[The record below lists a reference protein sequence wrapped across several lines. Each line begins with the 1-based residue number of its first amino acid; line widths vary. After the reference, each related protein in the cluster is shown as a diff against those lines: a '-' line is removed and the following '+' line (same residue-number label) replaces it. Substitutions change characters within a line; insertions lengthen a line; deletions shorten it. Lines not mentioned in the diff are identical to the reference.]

1 LVCPSEEFVVLPIQR
16 VVFLGVI
23 AALIGGAEVR
33 AQNPID
39 ADGYVAVVLR
49 GHPAA
54 RQSTG
59 LVELG
64 QAERRAVGRWPDPVF
79 DISMARARPGEPAIP
94 AGAESG
100 FGITQAIPWPGARSA
115 SIRAG
120 DRGAE
125 AFAASADAV
134 RWDVIADARQAFSRL
149 VLSRAL
155 VAILRTAEEDT
166 RSLRDL
172 VARRAELGESRE
184 SDRLKTTVEWLKQRR
199 ILSEAER
206 VAAAAEATVRT
217 LAVEPLPRP
226 LVIRDTPSPDIV
238 SQNHDQLVAL
248 VVQRHPRLREAQAE
262 AERRRALTDEARQS
276 RAPSLAVS
284 LFHAGELDKS
294 TTGVAVGV
302 TVPLWNANRGGVAR
316 AMATQSL
323 AAAQAERLRVDLL
336 AEFEAR
342 FSAFEVSAEQVRT
355 LSREILPAAADGLKL
370 ARFSYEE
377 GETSL
382 LDLLDAQRT
391 FRESQRE
398 LMESR
403 LALTLA
409 VTELQ
414 RLLGPDF
421 TPWR

>member
-1 LVCPSEEFVVLPIQR
+1 VLPIQR

>member
-1 LVCPSEEFVVLPIQR
+1 MLPIQR

-64 QAERRAVGRWPDPVF
+64 QAERRSVGRWPDPVF

>member
-1 LVCPSEEFVVLPIQR
+1 MLPIQR

-276 RAPSLAVS
+276 RAPGLAVS

>member
-1 LVCPSEEFVVLPIQR
+1 MSR
-16 VVFLGVI
+16 VV
-23 AALIGGAEVR
+23 AAFVCGSEAR
-33 AQNPID
+33 AQSPID

-49 GHPAA
+49 AHPAA
-54 RQSTG
+54 RQSAG
-59 LVELG
+59 LVGLG
-64 QAERRAVGRWPDPVF
+64 QAERSAVGRWPDPVL
-79 DISMARARPGEPAIP
+79 DVSLARARPGEPAIP

-115 SIRAG
+115 SIRAA
-120 DRGAE
+120 DRGVE
-125 AFAASADAV
+125 VFAASAEAI
-134 RWDVIADARQAFSRL
+134 RWDLVADARWAFARL
-149 VLSRAL
+149 ALSRSL
-155 VAILRTAEEDT
+155 VAILRTAEEDS

-172 VARRAELGESRE
+172 VARRADLGESRE

-199 ILSEAER
+199 ILSDAER
-206 VAAAAEATVRT
+206 DASAAEATVRA

-226 LVIRDTPSPDIV
+226 LLIRHTQALDVAPQD
-238 SQNHDQLVAL
+238 HDQVVAL
-248 VVQRHPRLREAQAE
+248 LVQRHPLLRAALAE
-262 AERRRALTDEARQS
+262 TERQRALTDEARQS
-276 RAPSLAVS
+276 RAPGLAVS

-294 TTGVAVGV
+294 TNGIAVGV

-316 AMATQSL
+316 ALATQSL
-323 AAAQAERLRVDLL
+323 ASADAERLRVDLL
-336 AEFEAR
+336 AEFESR
-342 FSAFEVSAEQVRT
+342 FSAFEVAAGQVRT
-355 LSREILPAAADGLKL
+355 LDQDILPAAAAGLKL

-391 FRESQRE
+391 YREAQKE

>member
-1 LVCPSEEFVVLPIQR
+1 VLPIKR
-16 VVFLGVI
+16 VAFVGVF
-23 AALIGGAEVR
+23 AALVLGTEAR
-33 AQNPID
+33 AQGPID
-39 ADGYVAVVLR
+39 ADGYVSIVLR

-54 RQSTG
+54 RQSAS
-59 LVELG
+59 LVDLG
-64 QAERRAVGRWPDPVF
+64 QAERTAVGRWPDPVF
-79 DISMARARPGEPAIP
+79 DFSISRARPGEPAIP
-94 AGAESG
+94 AGAEGG
-100 FGITQAIPWPGARSA
+100 FGVTQVIPWPGARRA

-134 RWDVIADARQAFSRL
+134 RWELIADARQAFSRL
-149 VLSRAL
+149 VLSRSL
-155 VAILRTAEEDT
+155 VVILRTAEEDT

-172 VARRAELGESRE
+172 VARRADLGESRE
-184 SDRLKTTVEWLKQRR
+184 SDRLKTAVEWLKQRR
-199 ILSEAER
+199 ILAEAER
-206 VAAAAEATVRT
+206 VAAAAESTARA

-238 SQNHDQLVAL
+238 PQDHDQLVAL
-248 VVQRHPRLREAQAE
+248 LVQRHPRLRAALAE
-262 AERRRALTDEARQS
+262 TERPRALTDEARQS
-276 RAPSLAVS
+276 RAPGLAVS

-294 TTGVAVGV
+294 TTGIAVGIS
-302 TVPLWNANRGGVAR
+302 VPLWNANRGGVAR
-316 AMATQSL
+316 AVATQSF
-323 AAAQAERLRVDLL
+323 ASAQAERVRVDFIT
-336 AEFEAR
+336 EFESR
-342 FSAFEVSAEQVRT
+342 FSAFEVSVEQVRT
-355 LSREILPAAADGLKL
+355 LSRDIIPVAADSLKL

>member
-1 LVCPSEEFVVLPIQR
+1 MLPIQR

>member
-1 LVCPSEEFVVLPIQR
+1 MLPIQR
-16 VVFLGVI
+16 IVCVGAF
-23 AALIGGAEVR
+23 AALVCASPAR
-33 AQNPID
+33 AQSPID

-49 GHPAA
+49 AHPAA
-54 RQSTG
+54 RQSAG

-64 QAERRAVGRWPDPVF
+64 QAERSAVSRWPDPVF
-79 DISMARARPGEPAIP
+79 DLSVSRARPGEPAIP

-100 FGITQAIPWPGARSA
+100 FAMTQAIPWPGARSA

-120 DRGAE
+120 DRGVE
-125 AFAASADAV
+125 AFAASADAI
-134 RWDVIADARQAFSRL
+134 RWVLIADARWAFSRL
-149 VLSRAL
+149 AWSRSL

-172 VARRAELGESRE
+172 VARRADLGESRE

-199 ILSEAER
+199 ILADAER
-206 VAAAAEATVRT
+206 DATAAEATVRA

-226 LVIRDTPSPDIV
+226 LVIRDTPALDV
-238 SQNHDQLVAL
+238 TAQDHDQLVAL
-248 VVQRHPRLREAQAE
+248 LVQRHPRLRAAL
-262 AERRRALTDEARQS
+262 AVIERQRALTDEARQS
-276 RAPSLAVS
+276 RAPGLAVS

-302 TVPLWNANRGGVAR
+302 SVPLWNANRGGVAR
-316 AMATQSL
+316 ALAAQSL
-323 AAAQAERLRVDLL
+323 ASADAERLRVDLL

-342 FSAFEVSAEQVRT
+342 FSAFEVAAGQVRT
-355 LSREILPAAADGLKL
+355 LDQDILPAAAAGLKL

-391 FRESQRE
+391 YRDAQKE

>member
-1 LVCPSEEFVVLPIQR
+1 MLPIQR
-16 VVFLGVI
+16 VVCVGVF
-23 AALIGGAEVR
+23 AALVCGSQAR
-33 AQNPID
+33 AQSPID
-39 ADGYVAVVLR
+39 ADQYVALVLR
-49 GHPAA
+49 AHPAA
-54 RQSTG
+54 RQSAG
-59 LVELG
+59 LVGLG
-64 QAERRAVGRWPDPVF
+64 QAERQAVSRWPDPVF
-79 DISMARARPGEPAIP
+79 DFSVSRARPGEPAIP

-100 FGITQAIPWPGARSA
+100 FGLTQAIPWPGARSA

-120 DRGAE
+120 DRGLE
-125 AFAASADAV
+125 VVAASADAI
-134 RWDVIADARQAFSRL
+134 RWELIADARRAFSRL
-149 VLSRAL
+149 ALSRSL

-172 VARRAELGESRE
+172 VARRADLGESRE

-199 ILSEAER
+199 ILTDAER
-206 VAAAAEATVRT
+206 DASAAEAIVRA

-226 LVIRDTPSPDIV
+226 LLMRDTQALDV
-238 SQNHDQLVAL
+238 ALQDHDQLVAL
-248 VVQRHPRLREAQAE
+248 LVQRHPRLRAALAE
-262 AERRRALTDEARQS
+262 AERQRALTDEARQS
-276 RAPSLAVS
+276 RAPGLAVS

-316 AMATQSL
+316 ALATQSL
-323 AAAQAERLRVDLL
+323 ASADAERLRVDLL
-336 AEFEAR
+336 AEFESR
-342 FSAFEVSAEQVRT
+342 FSAFEVAAGQVRT
-355 LSREILPAAADGLKL
+355 LDQDILPAAAAGLKL

-391 FRESQRE
+391 YREAQKE

-403 LALTLA
+403 LALALA

>member
-1 LVCPSEEFVVLPIQR
+1 MCSIQKVVCVAAFAALVCSQE
-16 VVFLGVI
+16 
-23 AALIGGAEVR
+23 AR
-33 AQNPID
+33 AQSPID

-49 GHPAA
+49 AHPAA
-54 RQSTG
+54 RQSAG
-59 LVELG
+59 LVGLG
-64 QAERRAVGRWPDPVF
+64 QAERSAVGRWPDPVL
-79 DISMARARPGEPAIP
+79 DVSLARARPGEPAIP

-120 DRGAE
+120 DRGVE
-125 AFAASADAV
+125 AFAASAEGI
-134 RWDVIADARQAFSRL
+134 RWDLVADARWAFARL
-149 VLSRAL
+149 ALSRSL

-172 VARRAELGESRE
+172 VARRADLGESRE
-184 SDRLKTTVEWLKQRR
+184 SDRLKTTVEWLRQRR
-199 ILSEAER
+199 ILADAER
-206 VAAAAEATVRT
+206 DAQAAEATVRA

-226 LVIRDTPSPDIV
+226 LVIRDAPYPEITP
-238 SQNHDQLVAL
+238 QNRDQLVAL
-248 VVQRHPRLREAQAE
+248 LVQRHPRLRAALAE
-262 AERRRALTDEARQS
+262 TERQRALTDEARQS
-276 RAPSLAVS
+276 RAPGLAVS

-294 TTGVAVGV
+294 TNGVAFGV

-316 AMATQSL
+316 ALASQSL
-323 AAAQAERLRVDLL
+323 ASADAERLRVDLL
-336 AEFEAR
+336 AEFESR
-342 FSAFEVSAEQVRT
+342 FSAFEVAAGQVGT
-355 LSREILPAAADGLKL
+355 LNTDILPAAAAGLKL

-391 FRESQRE
+391 YRETQRE
-398 LMESR
+398 LAESR